1 MKKFAILAGLVAV
14 ALVLGMA
21 GTAVRSNDAQ
31 AKPTDVITFS
41 PNVCVSLTK
50 VLEADWDNDG
60 GFDAADVTLGG
71 TICAGAIG
79 TVGGL
84 NALARVLDAP
94 VIAGSP
100 VEAWTTCGNGIIDA
114 PATVADAGCADPD
127 GVNDPTLY
135 QDLNDLSGAQ
145 LGDYSVANPA
155 ETDGKLWVLTF
166 VSNDGTVTFEADEG
180 VWLDSLTSAATCTGP
195 SPGDDED
202 CDGDGTKGDKVVV
215 EQLLGND
222 VADLGDSELVAT
234 QGGVDVIYDYM
245 VVGEPEDITLALVP
259 DGNVQEGMSQAD
271 CEDDP
276 TLTTDNDWHLTP
288 LDSSVF
294 RDGVDEPEK
303 NGLTATV
310 TDDDGTALAGIY
322 VDWSSDDSDVAS
334 LNLPKTVTWAL
345 DSGTLALNL
354 FCGDEIGTATITADI
369 GVKNAA
375 VNVSVIGAPDA
386 MTLTASPA
394 AMVCDGVNSSTV
406 AAYLV
411 DSMGNP
417 VVDGTPVRFNVT
429 CLGVSDPITART
441 TDGTATSHITPL
453 SGVSAGVVVLVS
465 VRDADGNVLLEGNIR
480 IDCVVAP
487 PPPPPALTG
496 DVNCSD
502 TVTMVDAMLVAQYVV
517 GLIPEFPCNVSPP
530 LTPAPT
536 STP

>member
-1 MKKFAILAGLVAV
+1 MKKFVVLAGLVAV

-259 DGNVQEGMSQAD
+259 DGNVQEGVSAAD
-271 CEDDP
+271 CADDP
-276 TLTTDNDWHLTP
+276 HLTP

-294 RDGVDEPEK
+294 TDGAAEPEK
-303 NGLTATV
+303 NGLLATV
-310 TDDDGTALAGIY
+310 TDDDGTELAGIF
-322 VDWSSDDSDVAS
+322 VDWSSDDTDVAN

-345 DSGTLALNL
+345 ESGTMAANL
-354 FCGDEIGTATITADI
+354 FCGDETGTATITADI
-369 GVKNAA
+369 GVEDAE
-375 VNVSVIGAPDA
+375 VDVTVIGAPDA

-394 AMVCDGVNSSTV
+394 SITCDGVNSSTV
-406 AAYLV
+406 SAALV
-411 DSMGNP
+411 DSEGNK
-417 VVDGTPVRFNVT
+417 VVDGTKVRFEVVA
-429 CLGVSDPITART
+429 LGIADPITPKTAG
-441 TDGTATSHITPL
+441 GTGAAESKITPL
-453 SGVSAGVVVLVS
+453 SGVSAGVVVLV
-465 VRDADGNVLLEGNIR
+465 RALDADGDTALEGNIR
-480 IDCVVAP
+480 IDCALPVAP
-487 PPPPPALTG
+487 PPPPPVGPTGPTVVPPGTG
-496 DVNCSD
+496 DGGY
-502 TVTMVDAMLVAQYVV
+502 L
-517 GLIPEFPCNVSPP
+517 P
-530 LTPAPT
+530 
-536 STP
+536 

>member
-1 MKKFAILAGLVAV
+1 MFGKPPCKKHLVLAGLAAV
-14 ALVLGMA
+14 ALLLGIA
-21 GTAVRSNDAQ
+21 GTAVRTDTAQ
-31 AKPTDVITFS
+31 AKPTGVLTFS
-41 PNVCVSLTK
+41 PNVCIALMRVI
-50 VLEADWDNDG
+50 EGDCNADDAYTAGECDADCAAGLGTADGLNDVARALG
-60 GFDAADVTLGG
+60 ADVS
-71 TICAGAIG
+71 A
-79 TVGGL
+79 TVG
-84 NALARVLDAP
+84 AAP
-94 VIAGSP
+94 ESDLG
-100 VEAWTTCGNGIIDA
+100 TCGDGVDDDVD
-114 PATVADAGCADPD
+114 TVVDDGCAT
-127 GVNDPTLY
+127 GFNDPALF
-135 QDLNDLSGAQ
+135 QDLADLGGAQ
-145 LGDYSVANPA
+145 LGDYSVAA
-155 ETDGKLWVLTF
+155 ATQGKLWVLTF
-166 VSNDGTVTFEADEG
+166 VSNDGPLTLEADEG
-180 VWLDSLTSAATCTGP
+180 IWLSNGVSNTNCSAIL
-195 SPGDDED
+195 DED
-202 CDGDGTKGDKVVV
+202 CNNDGVKGDGIVVDR
-215 EQLLGND
+215 LLGNG
-222 VADLGDSELVAT
+222 VADLGDAELVAT
-234 QGGVDVIYDYM
+234 QSGVDVIYDYV
-245 VVGEPEDITLALVP
+245 VVGEPQGIALALVP
-259 DGNVQEGMSQAD
+259 DGTVQEGVTKSQCA
-271 CEDDP
+271 DDP
-276 TLTTDNDWHLTP
+276 HLTP

-530 LTPAPT
+530 PLPTP
-536 STP
+536 

>member
-1 MKKFAILAGLVAV
+1 MKKFVVLAGLFAV
-14 ALVLGMA
+14 ALLLGMA
-21 GTAVRSNDAQ
+21 GTAIRTDTAQ
-31 AKPTDVITFS
+31 ALPTGVITFS
-41 PNVCVSLTK
+41 PNVCIALTTS
-50 VLEADWDNDG
+50 VLQGDWDNDG
-60 GFDAADVTLGG
+60 NYDAADAAAGQAA
-71 TICAGAIG
+71 CAAGLS
-79 TVGGL
+79 TVGSL
-84 NALARVLDAP
+84 NALARVLGADVSPAAGAP
-94 VIAGSP
+94 
-100 VEAWTTCGNGIIDA
+100 ELWNQCGNGVDDDVDTIVD
-114 PATVADAGCADPD
+114 DGCATDI
-127 GVNDPTLY
+127 NDPALF
-135 QDLNDLSGAQ
+135 QDLADLSGAQ
-145 LGDYSVANPA
+145 LGENSVPNPA
-155 ETDGKLWVLTF
+155 VTAGKLWVLAF
-166 VSNDGTVTFEADEG
+166 VSNDGNVAFETDEG
-180 VWLDSLTSAATCTGP
+180 VFLSSFTSTVMCTAE
-195 SPGDDED
+195 ED
-202 CDGDGTKGDKVVV
+202 CDDDGVKGDGVIVDL
-215 EQLLGND
+215 LLGNG
-222 VADLGDSELVAT
+222 VADLGDAELVAT
-234 QGGVDVIYDYM
+234 QSGVDVIYDYV
-245 VVGEPEDITLALVP
+245 VVGEPQGIALALVP
-259 DGNVQEGMSQAD
+259 DGTVQEGVTKSQCA
-271 CEDDP
+271 DDP
-276 TLTTDNDWHLTP
+276 HLTP